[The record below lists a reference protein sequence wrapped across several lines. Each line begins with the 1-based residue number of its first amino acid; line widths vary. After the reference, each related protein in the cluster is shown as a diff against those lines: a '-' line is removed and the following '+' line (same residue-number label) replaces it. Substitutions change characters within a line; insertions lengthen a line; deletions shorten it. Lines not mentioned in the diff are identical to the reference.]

1 MSSIERRVAVTCA
14 TPTQRVHLA
23 QGIAVIGSGYV
34 GTVVAACLAHVGHQ
48 VIAVEREPVKLEQL
62 KDGVAPFHE
71 PGLDD
76 LLVRSLGAGRLSFT
90 DDFAKAM
97 DESDVVFLCVGT
109 PPGTDGHPDMSAMSA
124 VAHAIAGNLRHFHV
138 IVTKSTVPIGT
149 GRWLRSQ
156 IEDDLGIDE
165 GRRTLFSVV
174 SNPEFLREGHAVEDY
189 LHPDRIVLGS
199 DDPAALRLVV
209 EIYSPIAE
217 QRIPGD
223 EDPRSPVPL
232 LQSDLA
238 TGEMTKYAS
247 NAFLATK
254 ISFANE
260 IARLCDFV
268 GADIS
273 AVAAGMGLDSRI
285 GRRFLDAGLGWG
297 GSCLGKDLS
306 ALVSTAIE
314 FGYHPTLLEA
324 AMNINESQRQFV
336 VDELLRQL
344 RTLRGARICV
354 LGLAFKAG
362 TDDVRDSP
370 GMDVAERLVGR
381 GALVSAY
388 DPMVK
393 TLPGDSAIRLGSDAY
408 SAARGVDAIVIAT
421 ECPEF
426 VALDLGRIRGAMTG
440 DLLFDGRNL
449 FDPAQIRSQ
458 GFRYLSVGR
467 PAVGVDKPA
476 PLTLMPTAGPL

>member
-1 MSSIERRVAVTCA
+1 VN
-14 TPTQRVHLA
+14 LA

-48 VIAVEREPVKLEQL
+48 VIAVEWEPAKLEQL
-62 KDGVAPFHE
+62 KSGVAPFHE

-76 LLVRSLGAGRLSFT
+76 LLSKSLGLGRLAFT
-90 DDFAKAM
+90 DDFGKAM
-97 DESDVVFLCVGT
+97 DESDVVFVCVGT
-109 PPGTDGHPDMSAMSA
+109 PPGTDGHPDMSAMST
-124 VAHAIAGNLRHFHV
+124 VARAIAANLRHFHV

-156 IEDDLGIDE
+156 IEEDLGAEDAHAA
-165 GRRTLFSVV
+165 LFSVV
-174 SNPEFLREGHAVEDY
+174 SNPEFLGEGHAVEDY

-199 DDPAALRLVV
+199 DDPEALRMVA
-209 EIYSPIAE
+209 EIYAPIVK

-223 EDPRSPVPL
+223 EDPRLSVPL
-232 LQSDLA
+232 IESDLA

-268 GADIS
+268 GADVS
-273 AVAAGMGLDSRI
+273 VVAAGMGLDSRI
-285 GRRFLDAGLGWG
+285 GRRFLDAGIGWG

-324 AMNINESQRQFV
+324 AMNVNEGQRQFV

-344 RTLRGARICV
+344 RTLRGARICI

-370 GMDVAERLVGR
+370 GLDVAERLASR

-393 TLPGDSAIRLGSDAY
+393 TLPGDSTIRLRSDAY
-408 SAARGVDAIVIAT
+408 AAARGADAIVIAT
-421 ECPEF
+421 EWSEF
-426 VALDLGRIRGAMTG
+426 AALDLGRIREAMGG
-440 DLLFDGRNL
+440 DLIFDGRNL
-449 FDPAQIRSQ
+449 FNPAQIRLQ
-458 GFRYLSVGR
+458 GFRYLGVGR
-467 PAVGVDKPA
+467 PAVGVDTVA
-476 PLTLMPTAGPL
+476 RATLMPAPGPL